1 MKYKKIIVGALLGV
15 SALSIAGFFYKELSL
30 DKLNLK
36 LTDISG
42 SRTALTDTIEGVVS
56 KSIGK
61 GSTIKINKDEITLSD
76 LTDVDD
82 EFLLTREEINK
93 NKEFY
98 KKMKGY
104 NRSEVIE
111 NKGEKIF
118 ARIKNN
124 NIYIYKDIDNK
135 VQEIIIPLEE
145 KECNLASKSSLVIIN
160 LLKSDNGILYGV
172 LEFID
177 NYGEYNSNLIEM
189 DVNKKNYKSYNINND
204 SSNIYAMTDKND
216 LYVSNTNELFK
227 YDYKTG
233 KYNSIIKFD
242 QSVRF
247 NKGYF
252 YFLNPAE
259 PGHLRTISAIN
270 LESGKITEC
279 GYADNEKYG
288 TSILDIAIKGNKVYK
303 IYTTLERAYYDK
315 MNYIIEVLN
324 LDDKSILYKGNLEL
338 NKKFGFNL
346 DIK

>member
-1 MKYKKIIVGALLGV
+1 MKYKKIIISTLLGV
-15 SALSIAGFFYKELSL
+15 SALSITGFFYKELSL
-30 DKLNLK
+30 DKLNLR

-42 SRTALTDTIEGVVS
+42 SRSALTDTIEGVVS

-76 LTDVDD
+76 LRDVDN
-82 EFLLTREEINK
+82 EFLLTKEDINK
-93 NKEFY
+93 NKKFY

-124 NIYIYKDIDNK
+124 NIYIYKGVDNK

-145 KECNLASKSSLVIIN
+145 KERNLANESEFVRLD
-160 LLKSDNGILYGV
+160 LLKSDNGILYGI
-172 LEFID
+172 LNCSNISSE
-177 NYGEYNSNLIEM
+177 GNSNLIEM
-189 DVNKKNYKSYNINND
+189 DVNKKNYKVYNIEND
-204 SSNIYAMTDKND
+204 SSNFYAMTDKND
-216 LYVSNTNELFK
+216 LYVSNSNELFK
-227 YDYKTG
+227 YDYKIE

-242 QSVRF
+242 KSLTF

-252 YFLNPAE
+252 YFSNPAE
-259 PGHLRTISAIN
+259 AGQLRTISAIN
-270 LESGKITEC
+270 LESGKIIEC
-279 GYADNEKYG
+279 GYANNE
-288 TSILDIAIKGNKVYK
+288 ILDIAIKGNKVYK
-303 IYTTLERAYYDK
+303 IYTALEHTYDK

-324 LDDKSILYKGNLEL
+324 LDDKSILYKGDLEL

>member
-1 MKYKKIIVGALLGV
+1 MKYKKIIIGVLLGV
-15 SALSIAGFFYKELSL
+15 SALSITGAFYKELSL
-30 DKLNLK
+30 DKLNLR

-42 SRTALTDTIEGVVS
+42 SRSALTDTIEGVVS

-76 LTDVDD
+76 LRDVDN
-82 EFLLTREEINK
+82 EFLLTKEEINK

-124 NIYIYKDIDNK
+124 IYIYKGVDNK

-145 KECNLASKSSLVIIN
+145 KEYNLVNESEFVRLD
-160 LLKSDNGILYGV
+160 LLKSDNGILYGI
-172 LEFID
+172 LNCSNISGD
-177 NYGEYNSNLIEM
+177 YNSNLIEI
-189 DVNKKNYKSYNINND
+189 DISKKNYKTYNVKD
-204 SSNIYAMTDKND
+204 ASSNFYAMTDKNE
-216 LYVSNTNELFK
+216 LYVSRGNELLK
-227 YDYKTG
+227 YDYKAG

-242 QSVRF
+242 QSLTF

-252 YFLNPAE
+252 YFSNPAE
-259 PGHLRTISAIN
+259 AGQLRTISAIN
-270 LESGKITEC
+270 LESGKIIEC
-279 GYADNEKYG
+279 GYANNE
-288 TSILDIAIKGNKVYK
+288 ILDIAIKGNKIYK
-303 IYTTLERAYYDK
+303 IYTALEHTYDK

-324 LDDKSILYKGNLEL
+324 LDDKSILYKGDLEL